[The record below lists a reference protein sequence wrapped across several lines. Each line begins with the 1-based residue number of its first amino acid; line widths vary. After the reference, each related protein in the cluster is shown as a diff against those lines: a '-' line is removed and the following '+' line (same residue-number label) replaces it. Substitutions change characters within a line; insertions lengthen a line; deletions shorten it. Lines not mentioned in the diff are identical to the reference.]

1 MLYFNDKIIIDF
13 MKGYNTMKKDNKEQ
27 NMKKKRHFDPARGA
41 VRIIALLLV
50 VIMLLATCGTLVY
63 YLLNI

>member
-1 MLYFNDKIIIDF
+1 
-13 MKGYNTMKKDNKEQ
+13 MKKDNKEQ

-41 VRIIALLLV
+41 VRIIALLV
-50 VIMLLATCGTLVY
+50 VVTMLLATCGTLVY

>member
-1 MLYFNDKIIIDF
+1 
-13 MKGYNTMKKDNKEQ
+13 MKKDNKEQ

-63 YLLNI
+63 YLLINCEKGEKINVWRTY

>member
-1 MLYFNDKIIIDF
+1 
-13 MKGYNTMKKDNKEQ
+13 MKKDNKEQ
-27 NMKKKRHFDPARGA
+27 NMKKNRHFDPARGA

-50 VIMLLATCGTLVY
+50 VTMLLATCRTLVY